1 MYGRGSERDWDCR
14 VKSEGQER
22 ENDFARDELCTEEL
36 LFRLF
41 RLKRRQDRQLTTR
54 GATLEKLTK
63 QEYRMTEDLRSSEFS
78 SHGQSLDGEW
88 IWYMICYNM
97 TQASSTRIPQ
107 ILSCPMNFSNSFFE
121 FLNHQ
126 RTNLVPYRTQRR
138 CVQRGGECVF

>member
-1 MYGRGSERDWDCR
+1 MKSER
-14 VKSEGQER
+14 QER

-78 SHGQSLDGEW
+78 SHGQSLDGE
-88 IWYMICYNM
+88 
-97 TQASSTRIPQ
+97 
-107 ILSCPMNFSNSFFE
+107 
-121 FLNHQ
+121 
-126 RTNLVPYRTQRR
+126 
-138 CVQRGGECVF
+138 